1 MSLALKIAF
10 SKVKRMNDK
19 KCTSCKHFNGYDGI
33 NELWIDCNK
42 YGFFQGPKKHCK
54 DFQAQETLA
63 SLHSKIRKQE
73 TTIKELND
81 ECERHLSDKRKM
93 QQEIVALNH
102 QKTKQDKQIKQQ
114 NIRIYC
120 QDQEIQSLLQKIREL
135 KE

>member
-1 MSLALKIAF
+1 MV
-10 SKVKRMNDK
+10 VKTMNEK
-19 KCTSCKHFNGYDGI
+19 RCTNCKYFNGFDGI
-33 NELWIDCNK
+33 NEIWTDCNK
-42 YGFFQGPKKHCK
+42 YGFFQGSKKDCK
-54 DFQAQETLA
+54 DFQTKETIT
-63 SLHSKIRKQE
+63 SLNSLIQKQKR
-73 TTIKELND
+73 TIEELNN

-93 QQEIVALNH
+93 QEEIAALNH